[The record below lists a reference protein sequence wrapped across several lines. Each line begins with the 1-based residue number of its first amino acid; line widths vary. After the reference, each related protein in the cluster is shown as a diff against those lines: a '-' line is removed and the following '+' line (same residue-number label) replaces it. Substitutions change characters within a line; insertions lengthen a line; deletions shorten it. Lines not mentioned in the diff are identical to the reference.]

1 MFSFQHLKNITDKEI
16 EMSKKKRFAG
26 KIIFGVVAILLVL
39 GGIFWFL
46 QRDGKKVA
54 GNPAV
59 KTPSIPGVWKILIPE
74 DPKTKVHK
82 KVEFY
87 KNGKRMYSLQFARP
101 YRISFMVPLE
111 NTTPYGGSWRFMSKN
126 IEKTKE
132 FRYQD
137 HLVDLQG
144 KGEKRFL
151 IVHNWTGGN
160 AGFEDGHLIDTMDDF
175 AILGRIPTGEIYDY
189 TYPNPELVFEQHDE
203 IDYFG
208 VSGRAAITV
217 RMKLQKGKAPR
228 ILPSSA
234 KKFSLQRYKDRLE
247 NETNPEVVL
256 AMLYCDL
263 ASAGLLKSFPEYA
276 RKLGLSQKAIQK
288 TKDKYRNLIRK
299 SRLYPHIYKLNG
311 KRL

>member
-1 MFSFQHLKNITDKEI
+1 
-16 EMSKKKRFAG
+16 
-26 KIIFGVVAILLVL
+26 
-39 GGIFWFL
+39 
-46 QRDGKKVA
+46 
-54 GNPAV
+54 
-59 KTPSIPGVWKILIPE
+59 
-74 DPKTKVHK
+74 
-82 KVEFY
+82 
-87 KNGKRMYSLQFARP
+87 
-101 YRISFMVPLE
+101 
-111 NTTPYGGSWRFMSKN
+111 
-126 IEKTKE
+126 
-132 FRYQD
+132 
-137 HLVDLQG
+137 
-144 KGEKRFL
+144 
-151 IVHNWTGGN
+151 
-160 AGFEDGHLIDTMDDF
+160 MDDF

-189 TYPNPELVFEQHDE
+189 TYPNPELIFEQHDE

-299 SRLYPHIYKLNG
+299 SRLYHHIYKLNG